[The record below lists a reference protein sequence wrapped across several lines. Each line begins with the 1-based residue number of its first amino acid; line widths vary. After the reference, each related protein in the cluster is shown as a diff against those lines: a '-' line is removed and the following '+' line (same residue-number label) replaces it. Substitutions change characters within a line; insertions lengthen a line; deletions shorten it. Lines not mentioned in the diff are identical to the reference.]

1 MAIIKPPISG
11 CYVCRTRSNLV
22 TCRLCSA
29 VQYCGEDHKSLDA
42 SRHFSECDKIREAV
56 DRMIPLCELGTDI
69 AITRAVPTN
78 LESRIRKFFD
88 PDGVLIK
95 DCCLDYENCNV
106 FVHKALI
113 KLLCEMNTE
122 PSLDLAFQKAIALN
136 RLTARSRKFF
146 SCTAAALLRLGKEQL
161 AYDYT
166 RIERLDASNYG
177 VRHGSLL
184 EVLSVQASLLEVE
197 KPRYDIWEDVK
208 GVVSLETPPGTRR
221 MAVWILLLHWW
232 IRDLE
237 DLQLFNRFEN
247 FFVARLNYDVV
258 DVIRSHILQTEIISA
273 RKNLSRRDNGDLI
286 EQLKEHREYFL
297 MATCHSYQAFWRCL
311 LALDARKRAEE
322 AANAGSMVKR
332 LTRGLLSRLKVKNRS
347 MPDDNFSTSPVER
360 LGRMFI
366 DEDSPRE
373 ALMVYYPLW
382 RDTPGAIDFESLFCH
397 SRLDTAFSA
406 LILFLSN
413 VGMSAYIDVPVPN
426 MCRPKHQILILKT
439 YPKFQKNVVEIKPN
453 TSELSYLLYYV
464 STRRSKLQKVGA
476 FLERRASRDVYKKR
490 TGNVQVTL
498 EICRSLIEKCPRDLN
513 LYAWS
518 ILTIL
523 KTVIGSKDIAL
534 IEETLACWEAFCS
547 HHDGANFASDQPYVR
562 LFEDVVRL
570 YADLASHPAAGQEL
584 RWRSAGLKAIRSV
597 CSSEALSSASAK
609 QQLAIVLPVILQNV
623 YTEDD
628 EHLDE
633 LQHRIT
639 LVPTNEEK
647 SHPPGGIPRTSIGTI
662 DGAMANTAADADKLE
677 QQDIEFLALQS
688 LKGIFELNN
697 PAQLRFATQVL
708 LSYMASKPNVA
719 ESWMTRTIELVA
731 RWAPTQSRF
740 LILVVILETLVA
752 CPMEEA
758 ELHKQLIYTQLISW
772 LLSSTVNLVGL
783 SVMDVLVA
791 IVAKILQLLQLETK
805 PSPPSSPKVVTEKPA
820 TAVSANTTSSLTTA
834 AIFAVTATI
843 TEVVKNPSA
852 TRKDLLNKLRKCIAN
867 LATHIYYTDQIADI
881 ASELLLRLK
890 PSPSAPPTTDPAVAG
905 AVSGVSEQPHVDDF
919 FSFETARAV
928 ALKSLRDL
936 LTIANQR
943 TSHQSIGRNTVPLSV
958 WEGTHWL
965 LREEEKGVRKA
976 YIDGF
981 ATYLSV
987 EIDRPNATSDI
998 ATALIEVNSL
1008 NLTHRASKLINSSFI
1023 KLLHVAA
1030 FETALAHAERAV
1042 DIVGLYKLLDLS
1054 VRKLGLPAVL
1064 SGLPMIYRLDEEG
1077 GSLETAKEKIAIKS
1091 LVLAYLYSVCDTW
1104 GIEPM
1109 RQETLN
1115 LIIERQTASKWFI
1128 PLKVPRE
1135 EDQVVDVFDERHR
1148 YPDNVTEGVLLPR
1161 EDYTEV
1167 AELVMHAVSAES
1179 ETDFPPKLK
1188 EIFAEGAHWSKDNV
1202 IAGIEAHG
1210 SRQTS
1215 LAESKVGV
1223 SLVGGTAAGGT
1234 IRSFLTVN
1242 GDRRSTHT
1250 RGEKDTVYRSSSRP
1264 ASRPNTGNLDKFK
1277 LGQEERFG
1285 RTNRSNTNISAT
1297 RTSSSRES
1305 TLRANELKLVLTGAS
1320 RPSTSRPLTQNGHA
1334 KRRSVGSGGSDSS
1347 DSMMDIGSYVGS
1359 SSDDMSMRGRNES
1372 PLFTGTKR
1380 KGSVRSRNSDRKGT
1394 SPLPG
1399 SDVEDDKPPVP
1410 PLPGVFNAHLHIP
1423 GEYPVTPS
1431 AENGSTSANSKQ
1443 DDGLASFSFWD
1454 EAAASSS
1461 NANQNSNPNASA
1473 NPNSSAP
1480 GKEMTITTSPTG
1492 APQIELPISAESTPQ
1507 KAWWES
1513 GTTAKYSPPQA
1524 HVHPELRRTP
1534 EPPASPT
1541 LAVAAA
1547 ASGSG
1552 NVGRSLNVNSN
1563 PGTINRSNVATP
1575 ASSVLSST
1583 ANSPTPGV
1591 VRLQH
1596 GSGHP
1601 GGAIDVKSLLSGIG
1615 SVKGKGTGPIG
1626 GSSTTRPRSS
1636 STLSSGGFRPP
1647 Y

>member
-1 MAIIKPPISG
+1 
-11 CYVCRTRSNLV
+11 
-22 TCRLCSA
+22 
-29 VQYCGEDHKSLDA
+29 
-42 SRHFSECDKIREAV
+42 
-56 DRMIPLCELGTDI
+56 
-69 AITRAVPTN
+69 
-78 LESRIRKFFD
+78 
-88 PDGVLIK
+88 
-95 DCCLDYENCNV
+95 
-106 FVHKALI
+106 
-113 KLLCEMNTE
+113 
-122 PSLDLAFQKAIALN
+122 
-136 RLTARSRKFF
+136 
-146 SCTAAALLRLGKEQL
+146 
-161 AYDYT
+161 
-166 RIERLDASNYG
+166 
-177 VRHGSLL
+177 
-184 EVLSVQASLLEVE
+184 
-197 KPRYDIWEDVK
+197 
-208 GVVSLETPPGTRR
+208 
-221 MAVWILLLHWW
+221 
-232 IRDLE
+232 
-237 DLQLFNRFEN
+237 
-247 FFVARLNYDVV
+247 
-258 DVIRSHILQTEIISA
+258 
-273 RKNLSRRDNGDLI
+273 
-286 EQLKEHREYFL
+286 
-297 MATCHSYQAFWRCL
+297 
-311 LALDARKRAEE
+311 
-322 AANAGSMVKR
+322 
-332 LTRGLLSRLKVKNRS
+332 
-347 MPDDNFSTSPVER
+347 
-360 LGRMFI
+360 
-366 DEDSPRE
+366 
-373 ALMVYYPLW
+373 
-382 RDTPGAIDFESLFCH
+382 
-397 SRLDTAFSA
+397 
-406 LILFLSN
+406 
-413 VGMSAYIDVPVPN
+413 MSAYMDVPVPN
-426 MCRPKHQILILKT
+426 MCRPKHQILVLKC
-439 YPKFQKNVVEIKPN
+439 YPKYQKNAAEIKPN

-476 FLERRASRDVYKKR
+476 FLERRASRDVSKKR
-490 TGNVQVTL
+490 TGNIQVTL

-523 KTVIGSKDIAL
+523 KTVISSKDIIL
-534 IEETLACWEAFCS
+534 IEETLRCWDAFCS
-547 HHDGANFASDQPYVR
+547 HHDGANFASDQPYVK

-570 YADLASHPAAGQEL
+570 YADLASNPAAGHEL
-584 RWRSAGLKAIRSV
+584 RWRSVGLKAIRSV

-609 QQLAIVLPVILQNV
+609 KQLAIVLPVILQNV

-639 LVPTNEEK
+639 TVPTNEEK
-647 SHPPGGIPRTSIGTI
+647 VHPPGGIPRTSIGTI

-677 QQDIEFLALQS
+677 QQDIEVLALQS
-688 LKGIFELNN
+688 LKGIFEINN

-708 LSYMASKPNVA
+708 LGYMASKPNVA
-719 ESWMTRTIELVA
+719 ESWSTSTIEMVA

-758 ELHKQLIYTQLISW
+758 ELQKQIIYAQLISW

-791 IVAKILQLLQLETK
+791 LIAKILQLLQLEKK

-820 TAVSANTTSSLTTA
+820 TAVSTATTPSLTTA
-834 AIFAVTATI
+834 AIFAITATI
-843 TEVVKNPSA
+843 TEVVKHPST

-881 ASELLLRLK
+881 TSELLLRVK
-890 PSPSAPPTTDPAVAG
+890 PSPSAPPTTDPSVAG
-905 AVSGVSEQPHVDDF
+905 AVPNLCEQPHVDDF

-928 ALKSLRDL
+928 ALKSVRDL
-936 LTIANQR
+936 LIIANQR

-976 YIDGF
+976 YIDSF
-981 ATYLSV
+981 ATYLQV

-1008 NLTHRASKLINSSFI
+1008 NLTHRASKLVNSSFI

-1042 DIVGLYKLLDLS
+1042 DVVGLYKLLDLL

-1064 SGLPMIYRLDEEG
+1064 SGLPMIYRLDEEA

-1091 LVLAYLYSVCDTW
+1091 LVLAYIYSVCDTW

-1115 LIIERQTASKWFI
+1115 LINERQTANKWFI
-1128 PLKVPRE
+1128 PLTVPRDE
-1135 EDQVVDVFDERHR
+1135 EQIVDVFDDRHV

-1161 EDYTEV
+1161 EDYTDV
-1167 AELVMHAVSAES
+1167 TELVMQSIATES

-1188 EIFAEGAHWSKDNV
+1188 EIFAEGAHWSKDSV
-1202 IAGIEAHG
+1202 MAAIEAHS

-1223 SLVGGTAAGGT
+1223 SLVGGAAAGGT
-1234 IRSFLTVN
+1234 VRSFLTVN

-1264 ASRPNTGNLDKFK
+1264 ASRPTTGNLDKFK

-1285 RTNRSNTNISAT
+1285 RANRSNTNISAA

-1305 TLRANELKLVLTGAS
+1305 TLRATELKLVLTGAS
-1320 RPSTSRPLTQNGHA
+1320 RPSTSRPITQNGHA
-1334 KRRSVGSGGSDSS
+1334 KRRSVGSGRSDSS
-1347 DSMMDIGSYVGS
+1347 ESMMDIGSYIGS
-1359 SSDDMSMRGRNES
+1359 SSDDMSTHGRGES

-1380 KGSVRSRNSDRKGT
+1380 KGSVRSRSSDRKGT

-1399 SDVEDDKPPVP
+1399 SDAEEDKPPVP
-1410 PLPGVFNAHLHIP
+1410 PLPGVYNSQQQLHIP
-1423 GEYPVTPS
+1423 GEYPMTPP
-1431 AENGSTSANSKQ
+1431 AATENGEAKK

-1454 EAAASSS
+1454 EAATSS
-1461 NANQNSNPNASA
+1461 NANANANA
-1473 NPNSSAP
+1473 NTNNAP
-1480 GKEMTITTSPTG
+1480 GKGTTMTTSPTG

-1524 HVHPELRRTP
+1524 FVNPEIRRTP

-1541 LAVAAA
+1541 LAVAAVA
-1547 ASGSG
+1547 GSSGGG

-1563 PGTINRSNVATP
+1563 PGSINRSNVATP
-1575 ASSVLSST
+1575 VSALSSN

-1591 VRLQH
+1591 VRLQQ
-1596 GSGHP
+1596 GGGHQ
-1601 GGAIDVKSLLSGIG
+1601 GGAIDVKSLLSSIG
-1615 SVKGKGTGPIG
+1615 TVKGKGTGPIA
-1626 GSSTTRPRSS
+1626 TRPRSG